1 MLCFSHMK
9 HLADPEW
16 AREKQ
21 ITAQFGLSHM
31 ILFNLRKAG
40 KIRTL
45 SLRAE
50 GKKYGSRL
58 FNVASIREYI
68 AQQERLEA
76 EQMEAIK

>member
-1 MLCFSHMK
+1 
-9 HLADPEW
+9 
-16 AREKQ
+16 
-21 ITAQFGLSHM
+21 M

>member
-1 MLCFSHMK
+1 MMGLQPN
-9 HLADPEW
+9 PEW

-21 ITAQFGLSHM
+21 ITAQFGLTKM

-40 KIRTL
+40 KIRTV

-50 GKKYGSRL
+50 GAQYGARL

-68 AQQERLEA
+68 AAQETLELGK
-76 EQMEAIK
+76 EAV